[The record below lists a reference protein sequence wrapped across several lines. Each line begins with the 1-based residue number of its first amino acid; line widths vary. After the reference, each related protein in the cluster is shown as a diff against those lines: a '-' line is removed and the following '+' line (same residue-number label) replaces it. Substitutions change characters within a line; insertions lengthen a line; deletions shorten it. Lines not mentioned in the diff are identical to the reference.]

1 MMTLNHL
8 ARDFR
13 FFLTENPCKADVKEN
28 AEWDKGSSRGSHS
41 LFPALLPTG
50 AAQAHTVRHR
60 QRGQYDHKG
69 HGQKSHSLR

>member
-13 FFLTENPCKADVKEN
+13 FFLRENPRKADVKEN

-41 LFPALLPTG
+41 LFPTLLPTG
-50 AAQAHTVRHR
+50 AAQVHCAPPSERPV
-60 QRGQYDHKG
+60 
-69 HGQKSHSLR
+69 